1 MLRCLILDIYIYSTC
16 LYGMYITPPWPF
28 WVNSDPSLSR
38 SLRHVTLRYPE
49 QMKAQLMKKLGER
62 QKVGPGS
69 TYKCGYNPYNHY
81 KRAYKWVTGV
91 KTPRNGVRTVLITGR
106 GPPCSLFFSKF
117 NRGRSN
123 PSCGCQVLSW
133 YSATGA
139 CEASR
144 ISCWFIPM

>member
-1 MLRCLILDIYIYSTC
+1 MFVWHVYYTTLAVLGEFRPLTLQ
-16 LYGMYITPPWPF
+16 
-28 WVNSDPSLSR
+28 V
-38 SLRHVTLRYPE
+38 LRHVTLRYPE
-49 QMKAQLMKKLGER
+49 QMKAQMMKKLGER

-91 KTPRNGVRTVLITGR
+91 KTPINGVRTLLTPGR
-106 GPPCSLFFSKF
+106 GPPCSCFFLN
-117 NRGRSN
+117 NRCKLN

-144 ISCWFIPM
+144 ISCLFIPM